1 MGKNAFL
8 YFIGIKY
15 AVPRR
20 CRIFSN
26 KETKKREN
34 KSVICSLGEF
44 INDAFACAKVMLFA
58 TLIMMLRA
66 YARNDVMLAHCAGG
80 TTSLPQATSQGEA
93 DIICPRANI
102 I

>member
-1 MGKNAFL
+1 MK
-8 YFIGIKY
+8 K
-15 AVPRR
+15 R
-20 CRIFSN
+20 
-26 KETKKREN
+26 KREN

-66 YARNDVMLAHCAGG
+66 YARNDVMLAHCAGD

-93 DIICPRANI
+93 DIICPRGKHHLAYSHTLN
-102 I
+102 

>member
-1 MGKNAFL
+1 MK
-8 YFIGIKY
+8 K
-15 AVPRR
+15 R
-20 CRIFSN
+20 
-26 KETKKREN
+26 KREN

-44 INDAFACAKVMLFA
+44 INDAFACAKV
-58 TLIMMLRA
+58 MLRA

-80 TTSLPQATSQGEA
+80 TTSLPQATSQGKA